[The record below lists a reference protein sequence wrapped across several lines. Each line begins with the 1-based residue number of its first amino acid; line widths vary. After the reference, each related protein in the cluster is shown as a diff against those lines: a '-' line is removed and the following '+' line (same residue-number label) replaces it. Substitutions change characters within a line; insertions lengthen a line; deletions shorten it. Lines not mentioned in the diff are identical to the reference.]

1 MSMKTK
7 VTLLI
12 GVVIVSI
19 FVEPARLPSLYSSRE
34 TGLDA
39 EVVLCISTY
48 ARADASKQD

>member
-19 FVEPARLPSLYSSRE
+19 FVEPALDQAQQPTKSL
-34 TGLDA
+34 G
-39 EVVLCISTY
+39 
-48 ARADASKQD
+48 